1 MLNRRNLLVLPFAPL
16 LRGADRPLRF
26 GLVTDIHHADKDST
40 RTRFYRS
47 ARGRLEKAVQEFA
60 ARQLDFAIS
69 LGDFIDSAPSVE
81 GEKRHLE
88 EINSVFKRL
97 PCPRHYVLG
106 NHCVYNLTK
115 AEYLAGVDRERSYY
129 AFDQGGVR
137 FLVLDACF
145 RKDGAD
151 YGRQNY
157 DWKDTLIPD
166 QEIAWL
172 GRELQRGRGPV
183 VVFAHQ
189 RLDRVDDVGVKN
201 SPVVRELLEKSG
213 RVQVVFQGHS
223 HENERKDINGIA
235 YLTMAAI
242 IEQPD
247 PVGGAHAVIEITPQ
261 GKSKMARMQ
270 ISGFQRQAGYVWPAG
285 KAKGA

>member
-1 MLNRRNLLVLPFAPL
+1 MLRRRNLLVLPFAPL
-16 LRGADRPLRF
+16 LAGADRPVRF

-40 RTRFYRS
+40 RTRYYRS
-47 ARGRLEKAVQEFA
+47 ARGRLARAVQEFET
-60 ARQLDFAIS
+60 RKLDFVIS

-81 GEKRHLE
+81 QEKGYLT
-88 EINSVFKRL
+88 EINSVFQRL
-97 PCPRHYVLG
+97 SCPRHYVLG

-115 AEYLAGVDRERSYY
+115 AEYLKGVDRERSYY
-129 AFDQGGVR
+129 AFNQGGVR

-145 RKDGAD
+145 RKDGVD

-157 DWKDTLIPD
+157 DWKDTSIPEK
-166 QEIAWL
+166 EITWL
-172 GRELQRGRGPV
+172 REELQRGRGPV
-183 VVFAHQ
+183 VVFVHQ

-201 SPVVRELLEKSG
+201 SPIVREILEKSG

-223 HENERKDINGIA
+223 HENDRTEINGIP

-247 PVGGAHAVIEITPQ
+247 PAGGAHAVVEIAPRQ
-261 GKSKMARMQ
+261 MKVE
-270 ISGFQRQAGYVWPAG
+270 GFLRQAAYGL
-285 KAKGA
+285 